1 MKLND
6 IFVKFYLHIVNLYIH
21 KMKTQRTK
29 ILKQL
34 AIWTVAWTLS
44 TALVTFGHSMLW
56 GGNKNIT
63 ILAIALNIA
72 IGIGMILANRNYLNQ
87 GDELERKIQLE
98 AMGLTLGLTLIMGIA
113 YSMMDVTDII
123 AMDAEISFL
132 VIFMG
137 LTYIT
142 SVFVN
147 TKKYR

>member
-1 MKLND
+1 MKE
-6 IFVKFYLHIVNLYIH
+6 K
-21 KMKTQRTK
+21 RAK
-29 ILKQL
+29 ILKRL
-34 AIWTVAWTLS
+34 AIWTMAWTIS
-44 TALVTFGHSMLW
+44 VALVTFGHSMLW

-63 ILAIALNIA
+63 ILAIVLNVA
-72 IGIGMILANRNYLNQ
+72 IGVGMILANRNYVNQ

-113 YSMMDVTDII
+113 YSMLDQTNVIS
-123 AMDAEISFL
+123 MDAEISFL

-142 SVFVN
+142 TVFIN